1 MREIRPS
8 GSEGG
13 ARSIPCPYPY
23 RMRSQQAAHLCQL
36 HRANDPALNDLTVFH
51 APTLPPPTGRVQ
63 PKIKL
68 FSGLTRRLSPLK
80 ITVS

>member
-23 RMRSQQAAHLCQL
+23 QFTPELEKLHPDNSDSHREQAVKSA
-36 HRANDPALNDLTVFH
+36 
-51 APTLPPPTGRVQ
+51 
-63 PKIKL
+63 
-68 FSGLTRRLSPLK
+68 
-80 ITVS
+80 ITP

>member
-23 RMRSQQAAHLCQL
+23 RGFWELATAGSVELGDPVIALAVSRSKIILDGV
-36 HRANDPALNDLTVFH
+36 RVF
-51 APTLPPPTGRVQ
+51 V
-63 PKIKL
+63 
-68 FSGLTRRLSPLK
+68 
-80 ITVS
+80 VVY

>member
-51 APTLPPPTGRVQ
+51 APTLHPLWPRVQ
-63 PKIKL
+63 SQIKL
-68 FSGLTRRLSPLK
+68 FSGLTHRLPAAKRS
-80 ITVS
+80 VG

>member
-51 APTLPPPTGRVQ
+51 VRTLPQLPDRVQ
-63 PKIKL
+63 SKK
-68 FSGLTRRLSPLK
+68 
-80 ITVS
+80 